1 MIGGGGFLGRHIV
14 ERLLEKGYAVQVFD
28 IRSTFVDEQVKFFVG
43 DLCKKEVRI
52 MFFSSMI
59 IIKGCKISVITKCL
73 EILCM
78 SVSVLCRIKMLP
90 VVGHVL
96 GLRETLRVRAATANV
111 ALTLMKYT
119 FICLYNMTIT

>member
-28 IRSTFVDEQVKFFVG
+28 IRSTFDNEQVKFFVG

-59 IIKGCKISVITKCL
+59 IVKGCKISVITKCL

-119 FICLYNMTIT
+119 FICLYTIT